1 MRSPFLALVA
11 ALPLLV
17 GLSPQK
23 SGQSEFDLGYDPY
36 VPTPYSIVER
46 MLALAEVGPNDV
58 VVDLGS
64 GDGRIVI
71 TAAQQFGARGVG
83 VEIDRTLIA
92 EAQEKAAKAGVAG
105 RTRFVARDFF
115 DADLREATVLT
126 LYLLPE
132 TNRKLLPKIFAEM
145 RPGTRVVAHRFAVG
159 DWRPDARIMVDAA
172 EDWSAVHAERWL
184 YLWYVPARV
193 AGEWEV
199 VREGD
204 GTPFHLALDQA
215 YQHIDGAASGGTA
228 SGGTA
233 SGGATPVALERA
245 VLHGNEI
252 RFVVPGQGPFAGDYA
267 GRIDGDTMSG
277 DWNGGARW
285 RAVRR
290 RAQ

>member
-1 MRSPFLALVA
+1 MALAIAVA
-11 ALPLLV
+11 HGYTYDV
-17 GLSPQK
+17 
-23 SGQSEFDLGYDPY
+23 GYDPY
-36 VPTPYSIVER
+36 VPTPHSIVER
-46 MLALAEVGPNDV
+46 MLAFAEVGPNDL

-71 TAAQQFGARGVG
+71 AAAKQFGARGLG

-105 RTRFVARDFF
+105 RVRFVARDLF

-132 TNRKLLPKIFAEM
+132 TNRKLLPKILAEM
-145 RPGTRVVAHRFAVG
+145 RPGSRVVAHRFAVG
-159 DWRPDARIMVDAA
+159 DWRPDARINVDASD
-172 EDWSAVHAERWL
+172 DWSASHSERWL

-204 GTPFHLALDQA
+204 GTSFRLAIDQA
-215 YQHIDGAASGGTA
+215 YQQIGGAAAGDGAR
-228 SGGTA
+228 
-233 SGGATPVALERA
+233 VALELA
-245 VLHGNEI
+245 ALHGTEI
-252 RFVVPGQGPFAGDYA
+252 RFIVPGSAPFAGDYA
-267 GRIDGDTMSG
+267 GRIDGDSMSG
-277 DWNGGARW
+277 DLNGGARW

-290 RAQ
+290 RAP

>member
-23 SGQSEFDLGYDPY
+23 SAQSEFDLGYDPY
-36 VPTPYSIVER
+36 VPTPHSIVER

-83 VEIDRTLIA
+83 IEIDRTLIA
-92 EAQEKAAKAGVAG
+92 EAQEKAAKAGVAA
-105 RTRFVARDFF
+105 RVRFVARDLF

-132 TNRKLLPKIFAEM
+132 TNRKLLPKILDEM

-159 DWRPDARIMVDAA
+159 DWPPDVQVVVDAA
-172 EDWSAVHAERWL
+172 EDWSATTAARWL
-184 YLWYVPARV
+184 YLWHVPARV
-193 AGEWEV
+193 GGEWEV
-199 VREGD
+199 MRDGG
-204 GTPFHLALDQA
+204 GTPFRLALTQA
-215 YQHIDGAASGGTA
+215 YQRIGGAAS
-228 SGGTA
+228 
-233 SGGATPVALERA
+233 SGGARHRSRSISRCCTGTRSGSSCRATDRSRATTP
-245 VLHGNEI
+245 
-252 RFVVPGQGPFAGDYA
+252 AGSTA
-267 GRIDGDTMSG
+267 TR
-277 DWNGGARW
+277 
-285 RAVRR
+285 
-290 RAQ
+290 